1 MMKITRTLQ
10 KQIDEKTET
19 IEKHQMKYKQME
31 REFAEEQQHL
41 KDRFE
46 AQTVEMNKR
55 NNQEL
60 DNQERQMKALLK
72 AEEQLLEFKNQKM
85 VRKREIENEENRYKM
100 LLSLDAQVQKQ
111 G

>member
-1 MMKITRTLQ
+1 
-10 KQIDEKTET
+10 
-19 IEKHQMKYKQME
+19 
-31 REFAEEQQHL
+31 
-41 KDRFE
+41 
-46 AQTVEMNKR
+46 
-55 NNQEL
+55 
-60 DNQERQMKALLK
+60 MKALLK

>member
-1 MMKITRTLQ
+1 MKITRTLQ

-55 NNQEL
+55 NN
-60 DNQERQMKALLK
+60 
-72 AEEQLLEFKNQKM
+72 
-85 VRKREIENEENRYKM
+85 
-100 LLSLDAQVQKQ
+100 
-111 G
+111 